1 MPELAALTWVLV
13 FGVIFFGGFIKG
25 VVGFGYAIAS
35 TAILATVIDPSIA
48 VVVMIL
54 PMLAANVSLL
64 RELDRS
70 EIRSCLNRF
79 WIYVVAALIGTVVG
93 MFLLDVIPKPVLAL
107 LIGGF
112 TLLYVLT
119 KQPWLPVPGESWI
132 AERCFTTGWVAKGS
146 LGFVS
151 GIVFGAANIAVQVVA
166 YLDSLS
172 LDRSTFV
179 GVLAMILVGISS
191 LRVGMAWTLGLYG
204 SNTLLLYSAIGTVP
218 GVLGVSVGG
227 RFRQYIPA
235 EYQLIG
241 VLGLLIIIGLRLTTA
256 GLAGL

>member
-1 MPELAALTWVLV
+1 MPELSTLTWAIV
-13 FGVIFFGGFIKG
+13 FATIFFGGFIKG

-35 TAILATVIDPSIA
+35 TAILATIIDPSIA

-64 RELDRS
+64 SELDRS
-70 EIRSCLNRF
+70 EFRSCLNRF
-79 WIYVVAALIGTVVG
+79 WLYVAAALLGTIVG

-119 KQPWLPVPGESWI
+119 KQPWLTVPGESWV
-132 AERCFTTGWVAKGS
+132 AERCFTTGWLAKGG
-146 LGFVS
+146 LGFAS

-191 LRVGMAWTLGLYG
+191 LRVGMAWMLGLYQ
-204 SNTLLLYSAIGTVP
+204 SNTLLFYSTIGIVP
-218 GVLGVSVGG
+218 GVVGVTIGG
-227 RFRQYIPA
+227 RIRRFIPQQ
-235 EYQLIG
+235 YQLIG

-256 GLAGL
+256 GLSGL